1 MEPFKEIVNIDEYFF
16 FKGLADLKYSGRKN
30 LLLTE
35 HFSEEHYQHLDYYD
49 IVVFQVEKFKT
60 TAEFK
65 KWKPKFRLNPIRNE
79 LIVVHF
85 NGEQFG
91 VKTDDIYIHES
102 LFVNHVQVEDDFLH
116 GDFFRVPVAFKMHK
130 RTEKVICIPNYFT
143 GNEEV
148 RDDVTYIQITTG
160 NFESDGETCEMIW
173 VEKPNLKSQ
182 INTEPSNSSDDNIIT
197 EPKGNESNNNDIQT
211 PASFGD
217 YTANITTPI
226 YTNLENNKG
235 CLNTIYFILAIIWA
249 GLCSYWAVKYGS
261 FLPILFGIGIPL
273 LLIGFGYFT
282 SLLGRYS
289 TFIGKIF
296 DWILKLFIGIIIF
309 FILKGLITFF
319 THYNWSNNSR
329 HEKDWDKQ
337 EIIDTDKQSQDNFI
351 DNDNGRKIQRDK
363 IIVQLKWKDFDN
375 HKFEGKYYIYK
386 DDIAKSTHNLK
397 NLKSLNLDKF
407 GYIYSNVFQSDK
419 NSLQGVYEMLD
430 KIRLSYKLDNVE
442 FANTIVTMVQSIDYV
457 LILEEGCSDPVVLQN
472 RQVQQMINSGISC
485 DGYAPYGL
493 KTPTQFLSDL
503 KGDCDSR
510 TLLLYLIFKHYNY
523 KVAIINSEIYEH
535 SMLGLDLPG
544 ASGMYKPYNGV
555 RYYFWETTNKG
566 FKIGEIPKENGNLN
580 YWKIELN

>member
-16 FKGLADLKYSGRKN
+16 FKGLANFKYYGKKEKLKSHN
-30 LLLTE
+30 LN
-35 HFSEEHYQHLDYYD
+35 EEHYKHIDYYEVE
-49 IVVFQVEKFKT
+49 INKVEKFNS
-60 TAEFK
+60 ANEFL
-65 KWKPKFRLNPIRNE
+65 KWVPKFELNPIRDNQ
-79 LIVVHF
+79 VVIHF
-85 NGEQFG
+85 NENQFG
-91 VKTDDIYIHES
+91 VKVDKIYIDES
-102 LFVNHVQVEDDFLH
+102 LNLNHHVQVEEDFLH
-116 GDFFRVPVAFKMHK
+116 GDFYRVPVAFKMHK
-130 RTEKVICIPNYFT
+130 RTEKVICKPNCFT
-143 GNEEV
+143 GITKDNGK
-148 RDDVTYIQITTG
+148 YLQITTG
-160 NFESDGETCEMIW
+160 NFEADGETCEMIW
-173 VEKPNLKSQ
+173 VKEPNLKSQ
-182 INTEPSNSSDDNIIT
+182 INTEPSNSSDNNIIT

-217 YTANITTPI
+217 YTTNITTPI

-249 GLCSYWAVKYGS
+249 GLCSYWAVIYGS
-261 FLPILFGIGIPL
+261 FLPVLFGVGIPL

-289 TFIGKIF
+289 TFIGRLF
-296 DWILKLFIGIIIF
+296 DWLIKLFIGIIIF

-319 THYNWSNNSR
+319 THYNWSNNSIR
-329 HEKDWDKQ
+329 DKDWDKQ
-337 EIIDTDKQSQDNFI
+337 EIIDPDKQGQDNFI

-363 IIVQLKWKDFDN
+363 IIVQLMWKDFDN
-375 HKFEGKYYIYK
+375 HKYEGKYYIYK
-386 DDIAKSTHNLK
+386 DDIAKSSDNLN

-407 GYIYSNVFQSDK
+407 GYIYSNIYQSDK
-419 NSLQGVYEMLD
+419 NSLNGVYEMLD
-430 KIRLSYKLDNVE
+430 KIRVSQKLDKVE
-442 FANTIVTMVQSIDYV
+442 FANTIVSMVQSIDYV
-457 LILEEGCSDPVVLQN
+457 LILEAGCTDPVVLQN

-510 TLLLYLIFKHYNY
+510 TLLLFSIFKHYNY

>member
-1 MEPFKEIVNIDEYFF
+1 MEPFKEIVNINEYFF
-16 FKGLADLKYSGRKN
+16 FKGLADFKYYGKKEKLKSNN
-30 LLLTE
+30 LNEE
-35 HFSEEHYQHLDYYD
+35 HFKHIDYYEVE
-49 IVVFQVEKFKT
+49 INKVEKFNSSN
-60 TAEFK
+60 EFL
-65 KWKPKFRLNPIRNE
+65 KWVPKFELNPIRDNQ
-79 LIVVHF
+79 VVIHF
-85 NGEQFG
+85 NENQFG
-91 VKTDDIYIHES
+91 VKVDKIYIDES
-102 LFVNHVQVEDDFLH
+102 LNLNHHVQLEDNYLH
-116 GDFFRVPVAFKMHK
+116 GDFYRVPVAFKMHK
-130 RTEKVICIPNYFT
+130 RIEKVICIPNYFT

-173 VEKPNLKSQ
+173 VKKSKHDPDPGPVPVPVPGPGPGP
-182 INTEPSNSSDDNIIT
+182 IPGPDPIPGPGPEPPS
-197 EPKGNESNNNDIQT
+197 
-211 PASFGD
+211 
-217 YTANITTPI
+217 
-226 YTNLENNKG
+226 KG
-235 CLNTIYFILAIIWA
+235 CLTFIPYLLAIIWA

-261 FLPILFGIGIPL
+261 FFPILFGIGIPL

-289 TFIGKIF
+289 TFIGRLF
-296 DWILKLFIGIIIF
+296 DWLLKLFIGIIIF

-319 THYNWSNNSR
+319 THYNWSNNSIR
-329 HEKDWDKQ
+329 DKDWDKQ
-337 EIIDTDKQSQDNFI
+337 EIIDTDKQSEDNFI

-363 IIVQLKWKDFDN
+363 VIVQLKWIDFDN

-386 DDIAKSTHNLK
+386 DDIAKSTGNLK
-397 NLKSLNLDKF
+397 SLKSLNLDRF
-407 GYIYSNVFQSDK
+407 SYIYSNVFQSDK

-430 KIRLSYKLDNVE
+430 KIRVSQKLDKVE
-442 FANTIVTMVQSIDYV
+442 FANTIVSMDQSIDYV
-457 LILEEGCSDPVVLQN
+457 LILEEGCTDPVVLQN

-510 TLLLYLIFKHYNY
+510 TLLLYTMFKHYNY
-523 KVAIINSEIYEH
+523 KVAIINSEVYEH
-535 SMLGLDLPG
+535 SMLGLDLPR

-566 FKIGEIPKENGNLN
+566 FKIGEVPKANGNLN

>member
-173 VEKPNLKSQ
+173 VEEPNLKSQ
-182 INTEPSNSSDDNIIT
+182 INTEPSNSSDDNFIT

-217 YTANITTPI
+217 YTTNITTPI

-249 GLCSYWAVKYGS
+249 GLCSYWAVIYGS
-261 FLPILFGIGIPL
+261 FLPILFGVGIPL

-289 TFIGKIF
+289 TFIGRLF
-296 DWILKLFIGIIIF
+296 DWLLKLFIGIIIF

-319 THYNWSNNSR
+319 THYNWSNNSIR
-329 HEKDWDKQ
+329 VKDWDKQ
-337 EIIDTDKQSQDNFI
+337 EIIDTDKQGQDNFI

-430 KIRLSYKLDNVE
+430 KIR
-442 FANTIVTMVQSIDYV
+442 I
-457 LILEEGCSDPVVLQN
+457 C
-472 RQVQQMINSGISC
+472 
-485 DGYAPYGL
+485 
-493 KTPTQFLSDL
+493 
-503 KGDCDSR
+503 
-510 TLLLYLIFKHYNY
+510 
-523 KVAIINSEIYEH
+523 
-535 SMLGLDLPG
+535 
-544 ASGMYKPYNGV
+544 
-555 RYYFWETTNKG
+555 
-566 FKIGEIPKENGNLN
+566 
-580 YWKIELN
+580 

>member
-16 FKGLADLKYSGRKN
+16 FKGLADLKYSGRKD
-30 LLLTE
+30 LLLTD
-35 HFSEEHYQHLDYYD
+35 HFSEEHFQHLDYYD
-49 IVVFQVEKFKT
+49 VEVFQVEKFKT

-65 KWKPKFRLNPIRNE
+65 KWKPKFQLNPIRNE
-79 LIVVHF
+79 LIVVHY

-91 VKTDDIYIHES
+91 VKAEEIFIHES

-116 GDFFRVPVAFKMHK
+116 GDFFRVPVAFKMLK
-130 RTEKVICIPNYFT
+130 RTEKVICKPNYFT
-143 GNEEV
+143 GNKEE
-148 RDDVTYIQITTG
+148 RSDGTYLQITTG
-160 NFESDGETCEMIW
+160 NFEADGETCEMIW
-173 VEKPNLKSQ
+173 VKEPKKNTQ
-182 INTEPSNSSDDNIIT
+182 INTEPLKPT
-197 EPKGNESNNNDIQT
+197 VTNDIQGEKIYEDVKQNPT
-211 PASFGD
+211 SFGN
-217 YTANITTPI
+217 YTSNVTTPPT
-226 YTNLENNKG
+226 YPNLEKNKG

-261 FLPILFGIGIPL
+261 FLPILLGIGIPL
-273 LLIGFGYFT
+273 LLVGFGYFT
-282 SLLGRYS
+282 TLLGRYS
-289 TFIGKIF
+289 TFIGRLF
-296 DWILKLFIGIIIF
+296 DWIFKLFIGVIIF

-319 THYNWSNNSR
+319 THYNWSNNLV

-351 DNDNGRKIQRDK
+351 DNDNGRKIERDK

-386 DDIAKSTHNLK
+386 DDIAKSTDNLK
-397 NLKSLNLDKF
+397 SLKSLNLNKF
-407 GYIYSNVFQSDK
+407 GYVYSNVFQSDK
-419 NSLQGVYEMLD
+419 NSLKGVYEMLD
-430 KIRLSYKLDNVE
+430 KIRVSRKLDNVE

-472 RQVQQMINSGISC
+472 RQLQQMLNSGVSC

-510 TLLLYLIFKHYNY
+510 TLLLYTIFKHYNY
-523 KVAIINSEIYEH
+523 KVAIINSDIYEH
-535 SMLGLDLPG
+535 SVLGLDLPG

-566 FKIGEIPKENGNLN
+566 FKIGEIPKQNGNLN
-580 YWKIELN
+580 YWQIELN

>member
-1 MEPFKEIVNIDEYFF
+1 MEPFKEIVNSGEYFF
-16 FKGLADLKYSGRKN
+16 FKGLADLKYSGKKDVLKSDHLN
-30 LLLTE
+30 E
-35 HFSEEHYQHLDYYD
+35 DHFKHLDYYD
-49 IVVFQVEKFKT
+49 VEVFQVEKFKT
-60 TAEFK
+60 TDEFN
-65 KWKPKFRLNPIRNE
+65 KWKPKFQLNPIRNE
-79 LIVVHF
+79 LIVVHY

-91 VKTDDIYIHES
+91 VKAEEIYIHES
-102 LFVNHVQVEDDFLH
+102 LFVNHVQVEEEFLH
-116 GDFFRVPVAFKMHK
+116 GDFFRVPVAFKMPK
-130 RTEKVICIPNYFT
+130 PPIVICKPNYLT
-143 GNEEV
+143 GNKEE
-148 RDDVTYIQITTG
+148 RADGTYLQITTG
-160 NFESDGETCEMIW
+160 NFEADGETCEMIW
-173 VEKPNLKSQ
+173 VKEPNFKSQ
-182 INTEPSNSSDDNIIT
+182 VDTEPSNPIV
-197 EPKGNESNNNDIQT
+197 PNDLKEEKIYEDVNQN
-211 PASFGD
+211 PSSFGS
-217 YTANITTPI
+217 YTTNISTPN
-226 YTNLENNKG
+226 YPNLEKNKG

-273 LLIGFGYFT
+273 LLVGFGYFT

-289 TFIGKIF
+289 TFIGRLF
-296 DWILKLFIGIIIF
+296 DWIFKLFIGVIIF

-386 DDIAKSTHNLK
+386 DDIAKSTDNLK

-419 NSLQGVYEMLD
+419 NSLNGVYEMLD
-430 KIRLSYKLDNVE
+430 KIRVSRKLDNAE

-457 LILEEGCSDPVVLQN
+457 LILEEGCTDPVVLQN
-472 RQVQQMINSGISC
+472 RQVQQMINSGIGC
-485 DGYAPYGL
+485 DGFAPYGL

-510 TLLLYLIFKHYNY
+510 TLLLYTILKHYNY
-523 KVAIINSEIYEH
+523 KVAIINSEVYEH

-555 RYYFWETTNKG
+555 RYYFWETTNRG
-566 FKIGEIPKENGNLN
+566 FKIGEVPKANGNLN

>member
-16 FKGLADLKYSGRKN
+16 FKGLADLKYSGRKD

-49 IVVFQVEKFKT
+49 VEVFQVEKFINT
-60 TAEFK
+60 DEFK
-65 KWKPKFRLNPIRNE
+65 RWKPKFRLNPIRNE
-79 LIVVHF
+79 LIVVHY

-91 VKTDDIYIHES
+91 VKADEIYIHES
-102 LFVNHVQVEDDFLH
+102 LFVNHVQLEDDFLH

-130 RTEKVICIPNYFT
+130 RTEKVICKPNYFT
-143 GNEEV
+143 GIKEE
-148 RDDVTYIQITTG
+148 RSDGTYLQITTG
-160 NFESDGETCEMIW
+160 NFEADGETCEMVWIK
-173 VEKPNLKSQ
+173 EPNFISQNTTEVPKST
-182 INTEPSNSSDDNIIT
+182 TENIISD
-197 EPKGNESNNNDIQT
+197 PNEEKVYEDVKQNQTTFENYSNNIE
-211 PASFGD
+211 P
-217 YTANITTPI
+217 PI

-235 CLNTIYFILAIIWA
+235 CLNTIYFILAIIWV
-249 GLCSYWAVKYGS
+249 GLCSYWAVIYGS
-261 FLPILFGIGIPL
+261 FLPILFGVGIPL

-289 TFIGKIF
+289 TFIGRLF
-296 DWILKLFIGIIIF
+296 DWLLKLFIGIIIF

-319 THYNWSNNSR
+319 THYNWSNNSIR
-329 HEKDWDKQ
+329 DKDWDKQ
-337 EIIDTDKQSQDNFI
+337 EIIDPDKQGQDNFI

-363 IIVQLKWKDFDN
+363 IIVQLMWKDFDN
-375 HKFEGKYYIYK
+375 HKYEGKYYIYK
-386 DDIAKSTHNLK
+386 DDIAKSTYNLK

-407 GYIYSNVFQSDK
+407 GYIYSNVYQSDK
-419 NSLQGVYEMLD
+419 NSLNGVYEMLD
-430 KIRLSYKLDNVE
+430 KIRVSQKLDNVE
-442 FANTIVTMVQSIDYV
+442 FANTIVSMVQSIDYV
-457 LILEEGCSDPVVLQN
+457 LVLEEGCTDPVVLQN

-510 TLLLYLIFKHYNY
+510 TLLLYSIFKHYNY
-523 KVAIINSEIYEH
+523 KVAIINSEVYEH

-555 RYYFWETTNKG
+555 RYYFWETTNNG